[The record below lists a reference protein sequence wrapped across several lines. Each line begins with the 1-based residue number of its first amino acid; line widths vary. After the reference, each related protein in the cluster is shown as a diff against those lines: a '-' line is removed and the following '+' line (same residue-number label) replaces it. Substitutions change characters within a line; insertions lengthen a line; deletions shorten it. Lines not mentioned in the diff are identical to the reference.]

1 MTNILHPDICVIG
14 AGSAGLSVAAGAA
27 AFGVPVVLIEKGLMG
42 GDCLNHG
49 CVPSKALIAAA
60 RHAHA
65 VREAAAFGI
74 TAGEPLV
81 DFEKV
86 HAHVQDVIASIAPHD
101 SVERFTAL
109 GVHVIRSEARF
120 VDADTVVAG
129 DTLIHARRFVIATG
143 SSPVIPPIPGLADL
157 GYLTNETLFDLKR
170 CPDHL
175 LLIGAGPMGLEM
187 AQAHRRLGARVTVIE
202 AATALAGDEPELA
215 RILVERLRGEG
226 IALLENT
233 RIVSAEKTADGMR
246 LKCESGEGLLVVE
259 GSDLLVATG
268 RRANSAGLG
277 LEAAGIR
284 QTASGIAVNDR
295 MRTSN
300 RRVYAIGDV
309 AGGLQF
315 THAANYHASLVLREI
330 LFRVPAREN
339 RAIVPRVTFTDP
351 EIASVGLSEAEA
363 RRRHGKVEILRW
375 TYGENDRAR
384 TERATTGLIR
394 IIAGRRGRILGVGIV
409 GAGAG
414 EMIHLWSMALSSG
427 RRLKHM
433 RDYVGPYPT
442 MTEIG
447 KRAAIAYYAPLARK
461 PFVRAIVR
469 LLRRFG

>member
-1 MTNILHPDICVIG
+1 MTKILHPDICVIG

-27 AFGVPVVLIEKGLMG
+27 AFGVPVVLIEKGRMG

-86 HAHVQDVIASIAPHD
+86 HAYVQDVIASIAPHD

-143 SSPVIPPIPGLADL
+143 SSPVIPPIRGLADL
-157 GYLTNETLFDLKR
+157 DYLTNETLFDLKR

-175 LLIGAGPMGLEM
+175 VVIGAGPMGLEM

-215 RILVERLRGEG
+215 RILVERLRREG
-226 IALLENT
+226 ITLLENT

-246 LKCESGEGLLVVE
+246 LRCESGEGPLNVE
-259 GSDLLVATG
+259 GTDLLVATG
-268 RRANSAGLG
+268 RRANSAGLA

-284 QTASGIAVNDR
+284 QAASGIAVDDR

-315 THAANYHASLVLREI
+315 THAASYHASLVLREI

-363 RRRHGKVEILRW
+363 RRMHGKVEILRW
-375 TYGENDRAR
+375 PYGENDRAR
-384 TERATTGLIR
+384 TERATTGVIR

>member
-27 AFGVPVVLIEKGLMG
+27 AFGVPVVLVEKGLMG

-65 VREAAAFGI
+65 VRQAAAFGI
-74 TAGEPLV
+74 TAGEPRV

-86 HAHVQDVIASIAPHD
+86 QAHVKDVIASIAPND
-101 SVERFTAL
+101 SAERFTAM
-109 GVHVIRSEARF
+109 GVHVIRDEARF
-120 VDADTVVAG
+120 ADAETVAAG
-129 DTLIHARRFVIATG
+129 DTLIRARRFVIATG
-143 SSPVIPPIPGLADL
+143 SSPAIPPIPGLADL
-157 GYLTNETLFDLKR
+157 DYLTNETLFGLKR

-175 LLIGAGPMGLEM
+175 LVIGAGPMGLEM
-187 AQAHRRLGARVTVIE
+187 AQAHHRLGARVTIVE
-202 AATALAGDEPELA
+202 TATALAGEAPELV
-215 RILVERLRGEG
+215 RIVIESLRGEG
-226 IALLENT
+226 VALFEKT
-233 RIVSAEKTADGMR
+233 RIIAAERMAQGVR
-246 LKCESGEGLLVVE
+246 LTCETEEGPLTVE
-259 GSDLLVATG
+259 GSHLLVATG

-277 LEAAGIR
+277 LAAAGIR
-284 QTASGIAVNDR
+284 ETSSGIMVDGNL
-295 MRTSN
+295 RTDN

-309 AGGLQF
+309 AGGLRF

-363 RRRHGKVEILRW
+363 RRAHGKVDILSW
-375 TYGENDRAR
+375 PYGDNDRAR

-414 EMIHLWSMALSSG
+414 EMIHLWSMALASG

-442 MTEIG
+442 LTEIG

>member
-101 SVERFTAL
+101 SAERFTAL

-375 TYGENDRAR
+375 LYRENDRAR

>member
-1 MTNILHPDICVIG
+1 
-14 AGSAGLSVAAGAA
+14 
-27 AFGVPVVLIEKGLMG
+27 
-42 GDCLNHG
+42 
-49 CVPSKALIAAA
+49 
-60 RHAHA
+60 
-65 VREAAAFGI
+65 
-74 TAGEPLV
+74 
-81 DFEKV
+81 
-86 HAHVQDVIASIAPHD
+86 
-101 SVERFTAL
+101 
-109 GVHVIRSEARF
+109 
-120 VDADTVVAG
+120 
-129 DTLIHARRFVIATG
+129 
-143 SSPVIPPIPGLADL
+143 
-157 GYLTNETLFDLKR
+157 
-170 CPDHL
+170 
-175 LLIGAGPMGLEM
+175 
-187 AQAHRRLGARVTVIE
+187 
-202 AATALAGDEPELA
+202 
-215 RILVERLRGEG
+215 
-226 IALLENT
+226 
-233 RIVSAEKTADGMR
+233 MR

-277 LEAAGIR
+277 LEAARIR
-284 QTASGIAVNDR
+284 QAASGIAVNDR

-339 RAIVPRVTFTDP
+339 RANVPRVTFTDP
-351 EIASVGLSEAEA
+351 EIASVGLGEAEA
-363 RRRHGKVEILRW
+363 RRMHGKVEILRW
-375 TYGENDRAR
+375 TYVENDRAR

>member
-375 TYGENDRAR
+375 TYVENDRAR